1 MLLTC
6 AAFDETVQ
14 VPTNL
19 VAETPELRK
28 KVNHL
33 RGTAGPRRA
42 ALIVARAKE
51 QQKSASKLSYMDSPI
66 GPETQPQPVKSKLVI
81 PPAVMPPS
89 SPSSQSS
96 EELVVRIGFKLLYR
110 LLTITFS
117 TGGARTWRLFP
128 QEAQGCFRSCG
139 RIEQDP
145 LTQSAA
151 ACFSEGDTG
160 PPIIVAGAS
169 AKLHVRLS
177 VMA

>member
-1 MLLTC
+1 MIL
-6 AAFDETVQ
+6 
-14 VPTNL
+14 
-19 VAETPELRK
+19 
-28 KVNHL
+28 
-33 RGTAGPRRA
+33 
-42 ALIVARAKE
+42 ARAKE
-51 QQKSASKLSYMDSPI
+51 QQKSASKLSYMDLPI
-66 GPETQPQPVKSKLVI
+66 GPETQPQPVVSNLVI
-81 PPAVMPPS
+81 PPPVLRLLPPS
-89 SPSSQSS
+89 SPSSESS
-96 EELVVRIGFKLLYR
+96 EELVVRFGFKLLCR

-128 QEAQGCFRSCG
+128 QEAQGRFRSCR
-139 RIEQDP
+139 RIDCAEGEQGP